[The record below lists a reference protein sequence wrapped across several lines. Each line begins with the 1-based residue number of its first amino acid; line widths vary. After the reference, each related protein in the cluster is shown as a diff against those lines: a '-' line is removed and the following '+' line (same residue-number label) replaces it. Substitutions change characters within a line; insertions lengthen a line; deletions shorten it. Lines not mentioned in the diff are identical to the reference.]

1 MNNFSTYI
9 IIIIR
14 VILLL
19 TLIHELTKSIYVFI
33 FINKHIIID
42 L

>member
-1 MNNFSTYI
+1 MNNFFTYI
-9 IIIIR
+9 NR
-14 VILLL
+14 VILLP

-33 FINKHIIID
+33 FINKHIID